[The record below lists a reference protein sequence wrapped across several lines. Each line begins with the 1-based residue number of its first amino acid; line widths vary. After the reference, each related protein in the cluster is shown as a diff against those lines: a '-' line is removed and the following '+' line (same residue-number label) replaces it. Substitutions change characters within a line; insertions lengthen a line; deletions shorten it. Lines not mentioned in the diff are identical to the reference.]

1 MFSNKYKQ
9 EKIRSLISSY
19 ELKVSAEFPD
29 DVTREQMLHG
39 WNGETKGKL
48 TPIMCDPKLVGP
60 FKERLDAVKADIVVC
75 DMATG
80 FGAIAA
86 DELGLPV
93 VILAPRRVS
102 LLEA

>member
-1 MFSNKYKQ
+1 
-9 EKIRSLISSY
+9 
-19 ELKVSAEFPD
+19 
-29 DVTREQMLHG
+29 
-39 WNGETKGKL
+39 
-48 TPIMCDPKLVGP
+48 MCDQKLVGP

-102 LLEA
+102 LLET